1 MTLDAR
7 VAERGV
13 LIPPE
18 SEYGL
23 IHLLGVEHLKPPEEV
38 KIFYRQ
44 TSDSLEQVWLDLSDY
59 VLQRVLPE
67 IGQMVKYMNAG
78 IRVANLMSFSCTSF
92 AWT

>member
-1 MTLDAR
+1 
-7 VAERGV
+7 
-13 LIPPE
+13 
-18 SEYGL
+18 
-23 IHLLGVEHLKPPEEV
+23 
-38 KIFYRQ
+38 
-44 TSDSLEQVWLDLSDY
+44 LEQVWLDLSDY